1 MKEPWLLQLLALHL
15 SKTQMLKM
23 QIKGIEFAET
33 TLHVGLGTFS
43 PIMVEDLSKHKME
56 SEQMMISKEASAN
69 N

>member
-1 MKEPWLLQLLALHL
+1 
-15 SKTQMLKM
+15 MLKM

-56 SEQMMISKEASAN
+56 SEQMMINSTASTN
-69 N
+69 KQCSCS

>member
-33 TLHVGLGTFS
+33 TLHVGLGTLALLWLK
-43 PIMVEDLSKHKME
+43 IYQNTKWNLSK
-56 SEQMMISKEASAN
+56 
-69 N
+69 